1 MTITRGTRKRAS
13 MRTRKREG
21 MITRKA
27 KGKRQM
33 GEAHIG
39 YEWDSTKESSSDDDD
54 KIATVAIHASSSPP
68 RLFNNIS
75 DVDDYYSPPHLSH
88 GKEWEGKIQIQVSST
103 S

>member
-33 GEAHIG
+33 GEAHVG
-39 YEWDSTKESSSDDDD
+39 HEWDSTKESSSDDDD